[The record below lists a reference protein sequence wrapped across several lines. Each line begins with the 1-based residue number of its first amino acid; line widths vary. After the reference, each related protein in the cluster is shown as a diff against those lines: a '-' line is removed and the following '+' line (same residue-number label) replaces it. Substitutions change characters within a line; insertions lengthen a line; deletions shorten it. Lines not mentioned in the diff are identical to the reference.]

1 MWHAFSHEAFSDQ
14 GKMRFSGWFFVVGVI
29 ALNSLQHSITV
40 DFLRKEELL
49 EFPLISGINS
59 RLLSSLHQPHTNLSS
74 SDSSSSLSGTSS
86 IGSIDSPLSS
96 SVTPYSFIP
105 GLKPSFWLFV
115 QIFFTVAFIF
125 FFRTDSTD
133 FPDCLPIPQS
143 IFVFIC
149 SFFPLFSCWFH
160 VAD

>member
-1 MWHAFSHEAFSDQ
+1 MIFRCWCHCFEFTS
-14 GKMRFSGWFFVVGVI
+14 
-29 ALNSLQHSITV
+29 ALITV
-40 DFLRKEELL
+40 DFVRKEELL
-49 EFPLISGINS
+49 EFPLISGIKS
-59 RLLSSLHQPHTNLSS
+59 RLLCSLHQPHTNLPS
-74 SDSSSSLSGTSS
+74 SDSPSSLSGTSS

-96 SVTPYSFIP
+96 SVTPLLFHSRLETFI
-105 GLKPSFWLFV
+105 LTFV
-115 QIFFTVAFIF
+115 QILFTVAFIF
-125 FFRTDSTD
+125 FLRTDSTD